1 MQSYYSAIAVI
12 LQRYYSAMELAYF
25 LSAIGVPMLEKYH
38 ATCAT
43 SYNEL
48 SRDFKVN
55 SLTFSYTLFTSIH

>member
-43 SYNEL
+43 SCNEMRL
-48 SRDFKVN
+48 
-55 SLTFSYTLFTSIH
+55 